1 MTKSLR
7 AFHIVHNVTQGPT
20 QICNLSFLQTP
31 MQPIS
36 EQIYYVGWRWYIKIH
51 VSKMHDVI
59 WTNVVLFYIDC
70 KNNISYFLPI
80 FS

>member
-1 MTKSLR
+1 MRSLRYNLQKERFFVCFVLLMTKSLR

-36 EQIYYVGWRWYIKIH
+36 EQIYYVG
-51 VSKMHDVI
+51 
-59 WTNVVLFYIDC
+59 
-70 KNNISYFLPI
+70 
-80 FS
+80 